1 MTTLAPRRAQ
11 SPTRR
16 KRHTASAAVLAATV
30 ALAISGCQSV
40 SQVDQATLLG
50 GAVGAGLGAV
60 TAAALGAS
68 AGWVVV
74 AGAAGA
80 TAGALFARNAALSQC
95 AISNGDGTYRIVRC

>member
-1 MTTLAPRRAQ
+1 MAG
-11 SPTRR
+11 
-16 KRHTASAAVLAATV
+16 
-30 ALAISGCQSV
+30 ALAIAGCQSM
-40 SQVDQATLLG
+40 SRVDQNTLAGGVVG
-50 GAVGAGLGAV
+50 GALGAV

-80 TAGALFARNAALSQC
+80 TAGALFARNATTGEC

>member
-1 MTTLAPRRAQ
+1 MPQSTTRLKKPSKLAV
-11 SPTRR
+11 S
-16 KRHTASAAVLAATV
+16 AVLLGTI
-30 ALAISGCQSV
+30 ALAGCQSV
-40 SQVDQATLLG
+40 SQRDQNTIIG
-50 GAVGAGLGAV
+50 GIVGGGLGAV

-80 TAGALFARNAALSQC
+80 TAGALFARNATRGEC

>member
-1 MTTLAPRRAQ
+1 MSNAVAR
-11 SPTRR
+11 TRR
-16 KRHTASAAVLAATV
+16 PSKLALSAVLLGTI
-30 ALAISGCQSV
+30 ALAGCQSV
-40 SQVDQATLLG
+40 SQRDQNTIVG
-50 GAVGAGLGAV
+50 GLVGGGLGAV

-80 TAGALFARNAALSQC
+80 TAGALFARNATRGEC